1 VTNQTKD
8 LSLSISVARLD
19 LGTRELFG
27 TGLDGELV
35 CAHIRHAI
43 GADMPDAS
51 VRVSVFRPDDDERP
65 SVMVVVRSP
74 GGPSAARQRLTAVA
88 YERPVA
94 HIKHVGTFGQIW
106 HGLAA
111 ERAGF
116 DDALLTGLGGV
127 IAEVATANIG
137 FFDGATGTWPSAPAR

>member
-1 VTNQTKD
+1 MRIEVNGEPATAGQLAYPAIANYGHFTAMQVWSGSVRG
-8 LSLSISVARLD
+8 LSLHLARLD

-74 GGPSAARQRLTAVA
+74 GGPVCVSTTKKTCKYRRPRA
-88 YERPVA
+88 Y
-94 HIKHVGTFGQIW
+94 
-106 HGLAA
+106 
-111 ERAGF
+111 
-116 DDALLTGLGGV
+116 LTGGR
-127 IAEVATANIG
+127 AA
-137 FFDGATGTWPSAPAR
+137 